1 MRVICLRILGI
12 LERYVVVPCQKEE
25 MEKMRKGFW
34 TTTRATLEQ
43 LAPLFEVP
51 SLSNLDHGLLENDS
65 SPKRAACLS
74 WGRRVEELPRE
85 GRGGEGEVGL

>member
-1 MRVICLRILGI
+1 MRVIWLAIVGI

-51 SLSNLDHGLLENDS
+51 SLSNLDNGLFENDS

-74 WGRRVEELPRE
+74 WGCRAEELPRE
-85 GRGGEGEVGL
+85 RRRGESEVGL